1 MRLRA
6 AVMRSRA
13 AIVARPGIE
22 PDGDVRNGGC
32 ADPHNATV
40 TVGRMRI
47 AALDLGT
54 NSFHLLIAEVHPDG
68 SFTPLEREKEML
80 RLGDHVSREGLIP
93 PAAADLAVATVRRM
107 KMLADAADAPEL
119 VACATSAIRLAANG
133 CDLVDRVERE
143 TGVEVD
149 VINGLTEAR
158 LIFGAIRASVVLE
171 PAPALCFDLGG
182 GSLEV
187 MVGSA
192 SGMQW
197 AASENL
203 GVARLTADFVHSDPI
218 SKSDRRT
225 LREHLTSTLNPIAE
239 RVRRFE
245 PRLVVGSSGTL
256 EDLARMVAARR
267 DAQVPVSLNQLSF
280 SRDEFLPLH
289 DDIVS
294 SKPSERRR
302 MEGLEPRRVDLI
314 VAGSMFLAAAM
325 EAFEFDELTI
335 SEWSLRE
342 GILLDAIGHH
352 DPADWTEDP
361 RAIRRAS
368 VQSLAR
374 RCSFPEEHSRQVARL
389 ALDLFDQTEELHEL
403 DATDREL
410 LEYAALLHDIGE
422 HVAHDGH
429 HRHAA
434 YLIQH
439 GRLRGFTPEE
449 VALLG
454 ALARWHRR
462 GDPRAT
468 EELGPLGPGGEKRL
482 RKLAALLRIAD
493 GLDRSRS
500 QAVDAIDVQVGP
512 SLVMIRL
519 TSDRDTELEQWGARR
534 KRDLFEKVFNR
545 ELEVTAHP
553 SGTRAALA
561 AS

>member
-1 MRLRA
+1 
-6 AVMRSRA
+6 
-13 AIVARPGIE
+13 
-22 PDGDVRNGGC
+22 
-32 ADPHNATV
+32 
-40 TVGRMRI
+40 MRI

-54 NSFHLLIAEVHPDG
+54 NSFHLLIADVHADG
-68 SFTPLEREKEML
+68 SFTPLAREKEML
-80 RLGDHVSREGLIP
+80 RLGDHVSREGRIP
-93 PAAADLAVATVRRM
+93 PAAADLAVSTVRTMR
-107 KMLADAADAPEL
+107 MLADAAGATEI

-133 CDLVDRVERE
+133 DELVDRIERE
-143 TGVEVD
+143 AGVAVE

-158 LIFGAIRASVVLE
+158 LIFGAIRASVVLQ

-187 MVGSA
+187 MVGAA
-192 SGMQW
+192 SGLSW
-197 AASENL
+197 ATSENL
-203 GVARLTADFVHSDPI
+203 GVARLTAEFVHSDPI

-225 LREHLTSTLNPIAE
+225 LRDHLTTALGSIADQ
-239 RVRRFE
+239 VRSFE
-245 PRLVVGSSGTL
+245 PKLVVGSSGTL

-267 DAQVPVSLNQLSF
+267 DVQLPVSLNQLSF
-280 SRDEFLPLH
+280 TRDEFLRLH

-294 SKPSERRR
+294 SKTSERRR
-302 MEGLEPRRVDLI
+302 MDGLEPRRVDLI
-314 VAGSMFLAAAM
+314 VAGSMFLATAM
-325 EAFEFDELTI
+325 DVFDFDAMTV

-342 GILLDAIGHH
+342 GILLDVIGQH
-352 DPADWTEDP
+352 DPADWTDDP

-368 VQSLAR
+368 INSLAR
-374 RCSFPEEHSRQVARL
+374 RCSFPEDHSRQVARL
-389 ALDLFDQTEELHEL
+389 ALELFDQGQELHGL
-403 DATDREL
+403 GADDREL

-439 GRLRGFTPEE
+439 GQLRGFAPDE
-449 VALLG
+449 VAMLA

-462 GDPRAT
+462 GEPRAID
-468 EELGPLGPGGEKRL
+468 EIGPLGPGGEERL

-500 QAVDAIDVQVGP
+500 QAVDAIDVRVGP

-519 TSDRDTELEQWGARR
+519 TSDRDTELEQWGTRR
-534 KRDLFEKVFNR
+534 KRDLFEKVFSR
-545 ELEVTAHP
+545 ELEVTAHATG
-553 SGTRAALA
+553 SRAALA

>member
-1 MRLRA
+1 
-6 AVMRSRA
+6 
-13 AIVARPGIE
+13 
-22 PDGDVRNGGC
+22 
-32 ADPHNATV
+32 
-40 TVGRMRI
+40 MRI

-54 NSFHLLIAEVHPDG
+54 NSFHLLIADVHADG
-68 SFTPLEREKEML
+68 SFTPLAREKEML
-80 RLGDHVSREGLIP
+80 RLGDHVSREGRIP
-93 PAAADLAVATVRRM
+93 SAAADLAVSTVRTMR
-107 KMLADAADAPEL
+107 MLADAAGATEI

-133 CDLVDRVERE
+133 DELVDRIERE
-143 TGVEVD
+143 AGVAVE

-158 LIFGAIRASVVLE
+158 LIFGAIRASVVLQ

-187 MVGSA
+187 MVGAA
-192 SGMQW
+192 SGLSW
-197 AASENL
+197 ATSENL
-203 GVARLTADFVHSDPI
+203 GVARLTAEFVHSDPI

-225 LREHLTSTLNPIAE
+225 LRDHLTTALGSIADQ
-239 RVRRFE
+239 VRSFE
-245 PRLVVGSSGTL
+245 PKLVVGSSGTL

-267 DAQVPVSLNQLSF
+267 DVQLPVSLNQLSF
-280 SRDEFLPLH
+280 TRDEFLRLH

-294 SKPSERRR
+294 SKTSERRR
-302 MEGLEPRRVDLI
+302 MDGLEPRRVDLI
-314 VAGSMFLAAAM
+314 VAGSMFLATAM
-325 EAFEFDELTI
+325 DVFDFDAMTV

-342 GILLDAIGHH
+342 GILLDVIGQH
-352 DPADWTEDP
+352 DPADWTDDP

-368 VQSLAR
+368 INSLAR
-374 RCSFPEEHSRQVARL
+374 RCSFPEDHSRQVARL
-389 ALDLFDQTEELHEL
+389 ALELFDQGQELHGL
-403 DATDREL
+403 GADDREL

-439 GRLRGFTPEE
+439 GQLRGFAPDE
-449 VALLG
+449 VAMLA

-462 GDPRAT
+462 GEPRAID
-468 EELGPLGPGGEKRL
+468 EIGPLGPGGEQRL

-500 QAVDAIDVQVGP
+500 QAVDAIDVRVGP

-519 TSDRDTELEQWGARR
+519 TSDRDTELEQWGTRR
-534 KRDLFEKVFNR
+534 KRDLFEKVFSR
-545 ELEVTAHP
+545 ELEVTAHATG
-553 SGTRAALA
+553 SRAALA

>member
-1 MRLRA
+1 M
-6 AVMRSRA
+6 
-13 AIVARPGIE
+13 
-22 PDGDVRNGGC
+22 
-32 ADPHNATV
+32 H
-40 TVGRMRI
+40 I

-54 NSFHLLIAEVHPDG
+54 NSFHLLIGDVHPDG
-68 SFTPLEREKEML
+68 SFTPLAREKEML
-80 RLGDHVSREGLIP
+80 RLGDHVSREHRIP
-93 PAAADLAVATVRRM
+93 PAAADQAVATVRRM
-107 KMLADAADAPEL
+107 KMLADAADAAEV

-133 CDLVDRVERE
+133 CDLVDRIERE
-143 TGVEVD
+143 TGVAVE

-158 LIFGAIRASVVLE
+158 LIFGAIRASVLLE
-171 PAPALCFDLGG
+171 PSPALCFDLGG

-187 MVGSA
+187 MVGTA
-192 SGMQW
+192 SGLQW
-197 AASENL
+197 AASENI

-218 SKSDRRT
+218 SKSDRRA
-225 LREHLTSTLNPIAE
+225 LREHLTSTLRPIAD
-239 RVRRFE
+239 RTRRFD
-245 PRLVVGSSGTL
+245 PKLVVGSSGTL

-267 DAQVPVSLNQLSF
+267 DAQVPVSLNQLAF
-280 SRDEFLPLH
+280 SRDEFLSLH
-289 DDIVS
+289 DDILT
-294 SKPSERRR
+294 SKASERRK
-302 MEGLEPRRVDLI
+302 MDGLEPRRVDLI
-314 VAGSMFLAAAM
+314 VAGSMFLATAM
-325 EAFEFDELTI
+325 EVCEFDEMTI

-342 GILLDAIGHH
+342 GILLDVIGRH
-352 DPADWTEDP
+352 DPADWTDDP
-361 RAIRRAS
+361 RSIRRAS

-374 RCSFPEEHSRQVARL
+374 RCNFPEEHSRQVARL
-389 ALDLFDQTEELHEL
+389 ALDLFDQTQELHQL

-439 GRLRGFTPEE
+439 GRLRGFAPEE

-462 GDPRAT
+462 GEPRAA
-468 EELGPLGPGGEKRL
+468 EELGSLGPGGEKRL

-500 QAVDAIDVQVGP
+500 QAVDDIDVQVGP

-519 TSDRDTELEQWGARR
+519 TSDRDMELEQWGARR
-534 KRDLFEKVFNR
+534 KRDLFEKVFSR
-545 ELEVTAHP
+545 ELEVTAHV